1 MPTTLEP
8 AIRIQAIEFPPNVST
23 ETEAITKSITLPTS
37 IRNAENA
44 TAPII
49 RAGVTAK
56 SGPIAKLADAAKAQI
71 SPATAMAIYLIPENK
86 VRFK

>member
-8 AIRIQAIEFPPNVST
+8 AIRIQASGFPPSVST

-44 TAPII
+44 TVPII

-56 SGPIAKLADAAKAQI
+56 SGPIAKLADAAKAHI
-71 SPATAMAIYLIPENK
+71 SPETVMAIYLIPNNK
-86 VRFK
+86 ARFK